1 MLRLTRKT
9 DYALVALA
17 RLAGADRGSPV
28 SARRIAEEYRLP
40 LPLMMN
46 LLKNLQQAGFVRSA
60 RGARGGYYLADRPE
74 QIRLVSVIEAIE
86 GPLQLTVCCED
97 EPEDAPCLSCAL
109 TPRCPITMAMR
120 HVNAR
125 IANFLSPISLRDLM
139 ESTIHVPAA
148 DLGVGT
154 APLPSSL
161 FAPKGSS

>member
-17 RLAGADRGSPV
+17 RLANADPDRGSPV

-46 LLKNLQQAGFVRSA
+46 LLKNLQQAGFVRST

-74 QIRLVSVIEAIE
+74 QIRLASVIEAIE

-97 EPEDAPCLSCAL
+97 ETEDEPCLSCAL
-109 TPRCPITMAMR
+109 APRCPITMAMQ
-120 HVNAR
+120 HVNSR
-125 IANFLSPISLRDLM
+125 IADFLSQISLRDLM
-139 ESTIHVPAA
+139 ESIIHVPAA
-148 DLGVGT
+148 GLGVGT
-154 APLPSSL
+154 APP
-161 FAPKGSS
+161 P